1 MQFAIY
7 LQQACLISI
16 ISSSRWSTESTY
28 HLKLLCQTVS
38 MVKGGKRYSPMSNDG
53 NWFPHPDA
61 APSEGRNRELSTSTG
76 RMLTQIPA
84 QLPQAF
90 DFERFTKT
98 RPGPKSRSYT
108 VSQHDNK
115 LSFHDNIIVFD
126 DGAGRKKC
134 PKEINQ
140 HKSHF
145 CLCQHGIP
153 PTTVRN
159 SVYGADFASQPT
171 VEPTRARRFARDHKR
186 KCAQAPLD
194 GGDFMWFGQD
204 TYDDYDSM
212 EVLGFAN
219 LNAGSRPL

>member
-98 RPGPKSRSYT
+98 RPGP
-108 VSQHDNK
+108 
-115 LSFHDNIIVFD
+115 
-126 DGAGRKKC
+126 GAGRKKC